1 MNERARMLANQQ
13 QPHGGG
19 GGGGSTRSWRTL
31 LLIEEAND
39 CVYLGLALARCSMTL

>member
-13 QPHGGG
+13 QPHGGE
-19 GGGGSTRSWRTL
+19 GGSTRSWRTL